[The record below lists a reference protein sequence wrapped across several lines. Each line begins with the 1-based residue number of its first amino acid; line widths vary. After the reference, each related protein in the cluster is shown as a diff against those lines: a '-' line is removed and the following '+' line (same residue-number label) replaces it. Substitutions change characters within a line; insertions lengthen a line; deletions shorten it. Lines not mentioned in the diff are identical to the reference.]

1 MGNVREEIEKRK
13 MREREKWKETV
24 VDSLKTNR

>member
-13 MREREKWKETV
+13 MREREREVEGEVGGFFEDK
-24 VDSLKTNR
+24 

>member
-13 MREREKWKETV
+13 MREREVEGEGGGFFEDK
-24 VDSLKTNR
+24 